1 MVAMDKPEVEI
12 TELTLTP
19 TAIGRVRSMLQER
32 NLPEHALRVFVTGGG
47 CSGLRY
53 GMALE
58 GAPADADA
66 HYSFDGV
73 HVVVDP
79 YSIDYL
85 RGATID
91 YVEDLMG
98 GGFKI
103 ENPNAKK
110 SCGCGQS
117 FKPREGDTHE
127 HEHGHEHEGGGCNC
141 G

>member
-1 MVAMDKPEVEI
+1 MDKPDI
-12 TELTLTP
+12 DTSLLSLTP
-19 TAIGRVRSMLQER
+19 SAVGRVRSLLQER

-58 GAPADADA
+58 GEPAETDAQ
-66 HYSFDGV
+66 YSFDGV
-73 HVVVDP
+73 RVVVDP
-79 YSIDYL
+79 SSVDYL

-103 ENPNAKK
+103 ENPQAQK

-117 FKPREGDTHE
+117 FRAHEGDTHD
-127 HEHGHEHEGGGCNC
+127 HGHEHEGGGCNC

>member
-1 MVAMDKPEVEI
+1 MDNPEI
-12 TELTLTP
+12 DTSLLTLTP
-19 TAIGRVRSMLQER
+19 SAVGRVRSMLQER

-58 GAPADADA
+58 GAPSETDAR
-66 HYSFDGV
+66 YSFDGV
-73 HVVVDP
+73 RVVVDP

-103 ENPNAKK
+103 ENPNAQK

-117 FKPREGDTHE
+117 FKAREGDTHE
-127 HEHGHEHEGGGCNC
+127 HSHEHDHEGGGCNC
-141 G
+141 S

>member
-1 MVAMDKPEVEI
+1 MDKPDI
-12 TELTLTP
+12 DTSLLSLTP
-19 TAIGRVRSMLQER
+19 SAVGRVRSLLQER

-58 GAPADADA
+58 GEPAETDAQ
-66 HYSFDGV
+66 YSFDGV
-73 HVVVDP
+73 RVVVDP
-79 YSIDYL
+79 SSGDYL

-103 ENPNAKK
+103 ENPQAQK

-117 FKPREGDTHE
+117 FRAHEGDTHD
-127 HEHGHEHEGGGCNC
+127 HGHQHEGGGCNC

>member
-1 MVAMDKPEVEI
+1 VDKPEI
-12 TELTLTP
+12 DTSLLTLTP
-19 TAIGRVRSMLQER
+19 SAVGRVRSMLQER

-58 GAPADADA
+58 GAPAETDAR
-66 HYSFDGV
+66 YSFDGV
-73 HVVVDP
+73 RVVVDP

-103 ENPNAKK
+103 ENPNAQK

-117 FKPREGDTHE
+117 FKAHAGDTHE
-127 HEHGHEHEGGGCNC
+127 HAHEHDHEGGGCNC

>member
-1 MVAMDKPEVEI
+1 VDKPEI
-12 TELTLTP
+12 DTSLLSLTP
-19 TAIGRVRSMLQER
+19 SAVGRVRSLLEER

-58 GAPADADA
+58 GAPTETDA

-73 HVVVDP
+73 RVVVDP

-103 ENPNAKK
+103 ENPNAQK
-110 SCGCGQS
+110 SCSCGQS
-117 FKPREGDTHE
+117 FRAAEGDTHD
-127 HEHGHEHEGGGCNC
+127 HGHQHEGGGCSC